1 LKKDFKRMT
10 PDYGIGI
17 VRKTNPYWF
26 TWLTGKK
33 EGQRDFGFGAQEM
46 EEILPEMVMHR
57 PDGSLGLYYEHYTA
71 ILASAVQYLD
81 SRVADLTNE
90 LEKLKNG
97 K

>member
-1 LKKDFKRMT
+1 
-10 PDYGIGI
+10 
-17 VRKTNPYWF
+17 
-26 TWLTGKK
+26 
-33 EGQRDFGFGAQEM
+33 M
-46 EEILPEMVMHR
+46 EKILPEMVMHR

-81 SRVADLTNE
+81 SRVAALTNE